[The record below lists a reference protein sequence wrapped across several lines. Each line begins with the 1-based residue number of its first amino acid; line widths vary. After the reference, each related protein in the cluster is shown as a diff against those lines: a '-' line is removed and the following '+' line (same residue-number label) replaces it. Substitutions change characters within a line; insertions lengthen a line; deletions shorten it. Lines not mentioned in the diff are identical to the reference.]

1 LYSFCG
7 QNSAFILRQFWEFF
21 RKLLIREVM
30 LQRLYKVIAIKR
42 ASKRDQAFI
51 SNLKVQQS
59 SNVQPRNILDIDE
72 KDYISC

>member
-1 LYSFCG
+1 
-7 QNSAFILRQFWEFF
+7 
-21 RKLLIREVM
+21 M